1 MMRII
6 LIVIVVLVGFNM
18 NAQEENVLS
27 GQLRWHNFHQ
37 GGMEQIYDTTTY
49 VYSNQRLLVVEYIDS
64 AKKSKVVG
72 EILTDENGN
81 FAIKLPPGKYGFIT
95 PNEKPGKG
103 QFLPA
108 AVSNGSQ
115 WESRAVNW
123 KANFKHPID
132 LFNSDQTGIL
142 LVRYESS
149 VCYTCP

>member
-1 MMRII
+1 MKAVLTAIII
-6 LIVIVVLVGFNM
+6 LFGCNV
-18 NAQEENVLS
+18 NAQHVHILS

-72 EILTDENGN
+72 EILTDESGN
-81 FAIKLPPGKYGFIT
+81 FSIKLPSGKYGFIT
-95 PNEKPGKG
+95 PDEKPEKG

-108 AVSNGSQ
+108 SVSNGSQ

-123 KANFKHPID
+123 TANFDQPID
-132 LFNSDQTGIL
+132 LLNSDQTGIL